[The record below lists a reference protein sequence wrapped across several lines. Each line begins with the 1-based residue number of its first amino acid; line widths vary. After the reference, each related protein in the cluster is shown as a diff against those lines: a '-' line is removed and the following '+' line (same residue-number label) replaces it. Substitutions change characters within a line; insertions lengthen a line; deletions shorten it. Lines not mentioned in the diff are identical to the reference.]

1 VGLNKLY
8 KSSIKDCFLKRK
20 NLKEE
25 KIIDVNFEVGKN
37 EIMGILGPSGAGKS
51 SILKILSMAV
61 SRSGGKV
68 EILGQ
73 SFDEP

>member
-1 VGLNKLY
+1 
-8 KSSIKDCFLKRK
+8 LKWK

-25 KIIDVNFEVGKN
+25 KIINVNFEVGKN
-37 EIMGILGPSGAGKS
+37 EIMGILGPTGAGKS
-51 SILKILSMAV
+51 SIFKILSMAV